1 MLAAEWTAACR
12 VGAEWFWMCTSKVYA
27 NVVKVAVSSCA
38 CSEVHTQVW
47 RCGLVAGYG
56 SLMTKMSARGLT

>member
-27 NVVKVAVSSCA
+27 NVVKVAIISCA
-38 CSEVHTQVW
+38 LSEVRTQVCMEVQFSSW
-47 RCGLVAGYG
+47 LWE
-56 SLMTKMSARGLT
+56 SHD